1 MNLDAGQ
8 WARIDAL
15 FPELLALP
23 AAERLAA
30 LQHCCADDPAL
41 RDELLTLLEAA
52 DAGEDFLDAPPAVV
66 STEPPRLE
74 TLPPG
79 TRLGP
84 WRLGERIGSGG
95 MGDVYAGERADGTF
109 ERQIAIKV
117 IRRGLDTESVLG
129 RFLRE
134 RRILGQLRHPNV
146 AELIDAGA
154 TPDGRPYLVMERVD
168 GVPITQWCAVRDA
181 SLHEILELMRQVC
194 DAVHEAHRKLV
205 VHRDLKPSNV
215 LVTADGQVKLLDFG
229 VAKMLSD
236 EVDEDTTRTLAA
248 APLTPAFAAPEQF
261 LGQPITTATDV
272 YALGG
277 LLYVLLCGRP
287 PHRRDNLI
295 AVLAGIQ
302 HTPAPKPSVAA
313 LQSDS
318 QLRPAQRRPRSREL
332 SGDLD
337 WVIGKALQ
345 PEADRR
351 YRSASELGQDLE
363 NYLRLRPVS
372 ARPDSLAYRV
382 RRFVR
387 RNRLPVAAA
396 SLALAG
402 IVLALIVALVQAE
415 RARTSASLAR
425 IEAGKAN
432 AVQEFLVSIF
442 NRSSLDDPDGVRA
455 RAVTAEE
462 LLAAGAARIRGEMHE
477 VPEIRAELLGTI
489 GRLYA
494 RLELSAEAIPLWE
507 EQLATLRRLDPRP
520 RLETAQIEA
529 QLGLMLADA
538 GRFEDSERRLRLAS
552 DELDRIGDR
561 DSLAR
566 IDTLI
571 GLGEVAVMRRH
582 PEDPEA
588 GRLLTR
594 ALHLLE
600 SSHPTD
606 PRRPAVLASLALA
619 ADHRGDTGEAEG
631 HYRAQL
637 ALTAEAPFAELSRG
651 ERAEAHRQYGAFL
664 RAQGRLAEA
673 EPLLRA
679 AESQYLA
686 IAGSD
691 SPWTA
696 LAESDLGELLIDLG
710 RWDEAQHLLET
721 ALRKFKAARGEDE
734 SHASLNA
741 RRAIATLA
749 YERGDLAAAAAAWQ
763 AVIDLPGLEPEIE
776 RALARRERARPL
788 IALGRVDQA
797 ADELDRAEPVI
808 REARGESHPTWGAF
822 LAVRAQLRLAQGDA
836 AAALAQ
842 VDTALGLMTGTGAVI
857 EAHRHRARRVR
868 VAALLALGRTAE
880 ALAEAQ
886 SMQASL
892 PTDDSRAVSPNREAW
907 SLQVLGTALAA
918 AGRTAEAKLALQRA
932 LALRESLDVR
942 ASPWL
947 AGLRAALASPEK
959 IPALRWTS

>member
-1 MNLDAGQ
+1 MSLDPGQ

-15 FPELLALP
+15 FPELLSLPPADRP
-23 AAERLAA
+23 AALDR
-30 LQHCCADDPAL
+30 HCADDPWL
-41 RDELLTLLEAA
+41 RQELISLLDAA
-52 DAGEDFLDAPPAVV
+52 DAADFLDAPAAVV
-66 STEPPRLE
+66 STEPARVE

-84 WRLGERIGSGG
+84 WQLGERIGSGG

-109 ERQIAIKV
+109 QRRIAIKV

-168 GVPITQWCAVRDA
+168 GVPITTWCVEREA
-181 SLHEILELMRQVC
+181 SLREILELMRQVC
-194 DAVHEAHRKLV
+194 EAVHEAHRKLV

-215 LVTADGQVKLLDFG
+215 LVTGDGQIKLLDFG

-236 EVDEDTTRTLAA
+236 EIDEDTTRTLAA

-261 LGQPITTATDV
+261 LGQAVTTATDV

-277 LLYVLLCGRP
+277 LLYVLLCGRA

-302 HTPAPKPSVAA
+302 HSSAPRPSFAA

-318 QLRPAQRRPRSREL
+318 LLRPAQRAQRSREL

-337 WVIGKALQ
+337 WVIGKALH

-351 YRSASELGQDLE
+351 YRAASELGQDLE
-363 NYLRLRPVS
+363 NVLRLRPVS

-382 RRFVR
+382 RRFLR
-387 RNRLPVAAA
+387 RNRFAVAAA
-396 SLALAG
+396 TLALAG

-415 RARTSASLAR
+415 RARTSAALAR

-432 AVQEFLVSIF
+432 AVKEFLVSIF
-442 NRSSLDDPDGVRA
+442 NKSSLDDPAGVQA

-462 LLAAGAARIRGEMHE
+462 LLAAGAARIRGEMRE
-477 VPEIRAELLGTI
+477 APQIRAELLGTI

-494 RLELSAEAIPLWE
+494 RLELSAQAIPLWE
-507 EQLATLRRLDPRP
+507 EQLATLRGLDPRP
-520 RLETAQIEA
+520 RMETAQVEA

-538 GRFEDSERRLRLAS
+538 GRFEDSERRLQVAS
-552 DELDRIGDR
+552 AELDRIGDT

-571 GLGEVAVMRRH
+571 GLGEVAVMRRRA
-582 PEDPEA
+582 EDPEA
-588 GRLLTR
+588 GRLLAE
-594 ALHLLE
+594 ALRLLE
-600 SSHPTD
+600 SGYPMD

-619 ADHRGDTGEAEG
+619 ADHRGDASAAER

-637 ALTAEAPFAELSRG
+637 ALTAQSPFAERNRG

-664 RAQGRLAEA
+664 RAQGRPAEA

-686 IAGSD
+686 IAGID

-710 RWDEAQHLLET
+710 RWEEAQRLLET
-721 ALRKFKAARGEDE
+721 ALRKLKAARGEEE

-741 RRAIATLA
+741 RRSLAALA
-749 YERGDLAAAAAAWQ
+749 YERGDLDAAAAGWQ

-776 RALARRERARPL
+776 RALALRERARTL
-788 IALGRVDQA
+788 IGLGHLDQA
-797 ADELDRAEPVI
+797 ANDLGWAERVI
-808 REARGESHPTWGAF
+808 LEARGDTHPTWGAF
-822 LAVRAQLRLAQGDA
+822 LAVRAQLRLARGEA
-836 AAALAQ
+836 AAALA
-842 VDTALGLMTGTGAVI
+842 DSDAALGLMTGTGAVI
-857 EAHRHRARRVR
+857 DEHRHRARRLR
-868 VAALLALGRTAE
+868 VAALLRLGRPAE

-886 SMQASL
+886 AMQVASASGD
-892 PTDDSRAVSPNREAW
+892 TRAASPNREAG
-907 SLQVLGTALAA
+907 SLQALGTALAA
-918 AGRTAEAKLALQRA
+918 TGQTEAAAVVLQRA
-932 LALRESLDVR
+932 LVLRESLDV
-942 ASPWL
+942 ATSPWL
-947 AGLRAALASPEK
+947 TGIRAALAGQEPGA
-959 IPALRWTS
+959 P